1 MKGFLGVLMKDF
13 NNQMFMPYG
22 NAFYPNMPNELEN
35 RINSLERIVKRL
47 DGRVNKLESMNGVY
61 TNTTPYQAS
70 IPNMYDGYNGMHMM

>member
-1 MKGFLGVLMKDF
+1 MKGFLGVLMKDV

-61 TNTTPYQAS
+61 ANTTPYQAS
-70 IPNMYDGYNGMHMM
+70 IPNMYDEYNGMHMM

>member
-1 MKGFLGVLMKDF
+1 MKDV

-47 DGRVNKLESMNGVY
+47 DGRVSKLESMNGVY
-61 TNTTPYQAS
+61 TNDTPYQSS

>member
-1 MKGFLGVLMKDF
+1 MKGFLGVLMKDV

-61 TNTTPYQAS
+61 TNTTPYQSS
-70 IPNMYDGYNGMHMM
+70 IPNMYDEYNGMHRM

>member
-1 MKGFLGVLMKDF
+1 MKGFLGVLMKDV

-70 IPNMYDGYNGMHMM
+70 IPNMYEG

>member
-1 MKGFLGVLMKDF
+1 MKDV

-35 RINSLERIVKRL
+35 RISSLERIVKRL
-47 DGRVNKLESMNGVY
+47 DGRVSKLESMNGVY
-61 TNTTPYQAS
+61 TNDTAYNTS

>member
-1 MKGFLGVLMKDF
+1 M
-13 NNQMFMPYG
+13 
-22 NAFYPNMPNELEN
+22 AN

>member
-1 MKGFLGVLMKDF
+1 MKGFLGVLMKDV

-47 DGRVNKLESMNGVY
+47 DGRVNILESMNGVY

-70 IPNMYDGYNGMHMM
+70 IPNMYEGYNGMHMM